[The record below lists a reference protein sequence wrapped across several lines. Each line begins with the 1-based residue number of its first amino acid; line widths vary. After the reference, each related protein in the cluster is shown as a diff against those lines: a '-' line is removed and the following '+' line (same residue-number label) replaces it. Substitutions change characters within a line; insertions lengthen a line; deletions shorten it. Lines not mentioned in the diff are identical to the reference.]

1 MIEYNFKIGVLS
13 GRVDSP
19 LWVLEIRVF
28 KQQSVA
34 RAYKSDT
41 LGMLV
46 VVCCLT
52 LSAHMM
58 CH

>member
-13 GRVDSP
+13 GRADSP

-46 VVCCLT
+46 CCLT
-52 LSAHMM
+52 LSAPMM
-58 CH
+58 CY

>member
-28 KQQSVA
+28 KQQRVA

-46 VVCCLT
+46 CCLT

-58 CH
+58 CY